1 MLPKDEAIFAYE
13 RYTENE
19 KLVVLC
25 NFTEEEQVLTDENI
39 LNDIKKGSVLAN
51 NVPDIIE
58 GTLRPYEAI
67 VYQIK

>member
-1 MLPKDEAIFAYE
+1 YE

-25 NFTEEEQVLTDENI
+25 NFTEEEQVISDETI
-39 LNDIKKGSVLAN
+39 LNEIQKGSVLVN
-51 NVPDIIE
+51 NVPNIIE